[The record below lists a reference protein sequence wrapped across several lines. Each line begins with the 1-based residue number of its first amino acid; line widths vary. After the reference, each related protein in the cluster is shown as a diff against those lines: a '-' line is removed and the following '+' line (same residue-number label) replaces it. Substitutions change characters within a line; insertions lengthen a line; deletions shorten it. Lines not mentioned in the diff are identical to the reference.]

1 MAWSLEFIEFIIL
14 AGLAIAS
21 AILTLEAR
29 EIIYGLFYFGIFTIA
44 VGGLYILL
52 NAGYLAMFQ
61 MAIYAGAIVV
71 LVFFAIMLVRRKE
84 GVPLCSSPSIKAKIG
99 GAILSILLIILM
111 LYFVLQYPWVQ
122 AVTLPVV
129 NPGDIFYILMSNQLL
144 SFELIA
150 VLSTATIIGGVALV
164 RNDIEIEESEE
175 GH

>member
-21 AILTLEAR
+21 ALLTLEAR
-29 EIIYGLFYFGIFTIA
+29 EIIYGLFYFGVFTIA

-61 MAIYAGAIVV
+61 MAIYAGAVVV

-84 GVPLCSSPSIKAKIG
+84 GVPLCSSPTIKSKLGSAL
-99 GAILSILLIILM
+99 LSILFIIFL
-111 LYFVLQYPWVQ
+111 LYFVMQYPWAT

-129 NPGDIFYILMSNQLL
+129 NPGDIFYVLIHNQLL

-150 VLSTATIIGGVALV
+150 VLSATTIIGGVALV
-164 RNDIEIEESEE
+164 REDEEIEE